1 MDDAQTDEATLR
13 RHAKLA
19 ALRTKREAP
28 TAVLSLDEARQ
39 PLRETPS
46 NGSSFDFAATVNDA
60 RNRDKMPRHVLP
72 AHDLVP
78 QPVNPTRMT
87 YIIRGAPQ
95 QILSNITNADT
106 ATRAPVAKAACAS
119 SAVCNVITPAI
130 HPATPLPSAGPA
142 VTILAR
148 VAPSHRGSTL
158 SPWLDT
164 GAAEFVPR
172 GVAPVLR
179 ELPARDARVRI
190 PSLVPSRAV
199 PSLSS
204 DAW

>member
-1 MDDAQTDEATLR
+1 MDDARTDEATLR

-28 TAVLSLDEARQ
+28 AAVLSLDEARQ

-46 NGSSFDFAATVNDA
+46 NKSSFDFAATVNDA
-60 RNRDKMPRHVLP
+60 RNRDKTPRHVLP

-106 ATRAPVAKAACAS
+106 ATRAPVAKAAS
-119 SAVCNVITPAI
+119 SAACNVTTPAI
-130 HPATPLPSAGPA
+130 HSATPLPSAGPA

-148 VAPSHRGSTL
+148 FAPSHRGSTL

-164 GAAEFVPR
+164 GVAEFC
-172 GVAPVLR
+172 
-179 ELPARDARVRI
+179 
-190 PSLVPSRAV
+190 S
-199 PSLSS
+199 
-204 DAW
+204 